1 MPVQWKLVVSCS
13 FLNQQGV
20 SKSHDSLHD
29 SLPLFS
35 FVSGINRPVCEAIS
49 IWQRRHCNMAAE
61 TVFNAR
67 PAISVQLYN
76 IHGEFLEIN
85 HATRRGDYSHWWK
98 HPTPWA
104 VICAKASESLSIR
117 RAAVHGN
124 GRGQKIFL
132 PGGNFATLLQYQL
145 ASQGQGN
152 DMLPQNCKDGSYRMP
167 MASHLSKW
175 YLKQKKKELYKDI
188 RDPLCC
194 CFFFPLREVIFQTTP
209 SIFTALKKKEFFKC
223 SLKSNETTVAF
234 CRRKTKDARGLRHST
249 ITFRFLE
256 QKYGWR
262 FLFFSS
268 LSNLRVL

>member
-1 MPVQWKLVVSCS
+1 MLARAINACTVKISCKLLISQPTGCLQKSRLTSRLTSFILFWRIKESIGQFVRPSAFDSVGIATWPPRQSSTPVPQFQYV
-13 FLNQQGV
+13 
-20 SKSHDSLHD
+20 
-29 SLPLFS
+29 
-35 FVSGINRPVCEAIS
+35 I
-49 IWQRRHCNMAAE
+49 
-61 TVFNAR
+61 
-67 PAISVQLYN
+67 QLYN

-85 HATRRGDYSHWWK
+85 HATRRGDYNHWWK

-209 SIFTALKKKEFFKC
+209 SIFTVLKKIVF
-223 SLKSNETTVAF
+223 
-234 CRRKTKDARGLRHST
+234 
-249 ITFRFLE
+249 
-256 QKYGWR
+256 
-262 FLFFSS
+262 
-268 LSNLRVL
+268 